1 MTSDSIVASLAD
13 ALTRNAPGVLALI
26 PAHAD
31 AYFVCTATNPPDARM
46 IAGPAAVDAVTD
58 PSLQA
63 AKAECIRYFE
73 GAEPELA
80 E

>member
-1 MTSDSIVASLAD
+1 
-13 ALTRNAPGVLALI
+13 
-26 PAHAD
+26 
-31 AYFVCTATNPPDARM
+31 M
-46 IAGPAAVDAVTD
+46 IAARAAVDAVTE
-58 PSLQA
+58 PGLQT